1 MLYCLPC
8 LGTLSAFKMLD
19 ASIVIHVA
27 YNTTRDVRHDWH
39 LLRHLA
45 SYPIALIPS
54 PSYIPKHPVDCYYT
68 YCSRSFVLLRSGS
81 IHVSI
86 NTFSARQ
93 CCVGIVIHVAERF
106 IRKTTKKETRI
117 SKFSLYSIPL
127 FLIVRTFCYCIY
139 YFRYQ
144 DRNKI

>member
-1 MLYCLPC
+1 MCLPS

-86 NTFSARQ
+86 NTFFARQ
-93 CCVGIVIHVAERF
+93 CCIRIVRRREI
-106 IRKTTKKETRI
+106 IRSIEKRHFFKRRRKLV
-117 SKFSLYSIPL
+117 SKF
-127 FLIVRTFCYCIY
+127 
-139 YFRYQ
+139 
-144 DRNKI
+144 

>member
-1 MLYCLPC
+1 MCLPS

-86 NTFSARQ
+86 NTFFARQ
-93 CCVGIVIHVAERF
+93 CCIGIVRRRDYSIH
-106 IRKTTKKETRI
+106 RKKTFFQATKETRFEI
-117 SKFSLYSIPL
+117 
-127 FLIVRTFCYCIY
+127 LIMNIL
-139 YFRYQ
+139 FRYS
-144 DRNKI
+144 NYSNVLLLYILLSTI